1 MNTLFA
7 ISAALLYALA
17 AAVLIGKFVH
27 QDGPNKRLGL
37 SIASVG
43 AIAHIAFLTNVI
55 IVAPGQDM
63 SVTNVLSLVSWII
76 TVSMLIFA
84 RAIPNLILLPV
95 VFGFARSY
103 GTRLTV
109 YSRVVHHAHRAA
121 AGLSYPY

>member
-84 RAIPNLILLPV
+84 RAIPNLIQHFRLL
-95 VFGFARSY
+95 
-103 GTRLTV
+103 
-109 YSRVVHHAHRAA
+109 
-121 AGLSYPY
+121 

>member
-43 AIAHIAFLTNVI
+43 AIA
-55 IVAPGQDM
+55 
-63 SVTNVLSLVSWII
+63 LSLFSP
-76 TVSMLIFA
+76 T
-84 RAIPNLILLPV
+84 LLL
-95 VFGFARSY
+95 S
-103 GTRLTV
+103 RLGKT
-109 YSRVVHHAHRAA
+109 
-121 AGLSYPY
+121 